1 MHQQTSAKTIKGPNF
16 NTQGPLS
23 MKDFLD
29 FYNCNHNTTIGG
41 QTSNMEKAIEL
52 LNEVLALRGTTS
64 ESAPTI
70 FLGITSNVISC
81 GLRETIAFLCK
92 HKLVDAVIC
101 TGGGIEEDFM
111 KTQHPSYVVEY
122 LRSVR

>member
-1 MHQQTSAKTIKGPNF
+1 
-16 NTQGPLS
+16 
-23 MKDFLD
+23 
-29 FYNCNHNTTIGG
+29 
-41 QTSNMEKAIEL
+41 MEKAIEL
-52 LNEVLALRGTTS
+52 LNEVLALKNS
-64 ESAPTI
+64 SKDSPPTI

-92 HKLVDAVIC
+92 HKLVDAIVC

-122 LRSVR
+122 QVNDRRWRV